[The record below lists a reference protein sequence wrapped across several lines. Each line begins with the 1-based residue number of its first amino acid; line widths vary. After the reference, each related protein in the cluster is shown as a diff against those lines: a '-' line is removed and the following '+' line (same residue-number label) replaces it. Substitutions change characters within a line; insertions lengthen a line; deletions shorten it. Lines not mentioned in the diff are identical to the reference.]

1 MKLEKDENDK
11 SSSLIK
17 KLKNNINKTHN
28 QPERYNS
35 AFKKRP
41 FTSLKCKKLDFDKNS
56 NYTKNNYFM
65 PKLEKANL
73 ISKYSTHNLY
83 QNKHSFI
90 WGRNKSNSNT
100 NKYYEKEELVDKLIK
115 LKKAFNRLNSQNTEQ
130 KIKIY
135 KQKKELTKQ
144 NKILNEVNIK
154 YFFEKFYQ
162 KNDDDSLGNIDSGAK
177 SINGDNKLK
186 ISKSFPK
193 SKSNEDIKLIR
204 NNIKNIPN
212 DKSIDSPDNLA
223 HMSSFNIKELYRKM
237 LLQNERK
244 DQEIAILN
252 ERLEH
257 IKISNEALLSN
268 MKLKYKQ
275 LMDDYNKKKNEI
287 EKLKINIRCTKY
299 NEIMKEKEVYE
310 SEMINIKNKFNKA
323 MEAQEKYKICLK
335 KKKNLIDEN
344 NIKDMKIVYLE
355 NKLKLNTK
363 NYSLIIE
370 NLKNELNKK
379 EKQIQKIENDK
390 KKLMLKI
397 NSQNEDLITSKSK
410 KKFKELIIQSK
421 FNNFSVIPDSIE
433 KGEKKEEEKW
443 KEEEENKTNEVEN
456 IQSKTQDPYV
466 NHNMNFS
473 NSNNIKGRNIEISS
487 SENENK
493 KNINSVELKNN
504 NLGKEL
510 FNNNE
515 KNNEQNIEKEEK
527 EETKII
533 KNELLNNKINLYPEL
548 FHIYIE
554 LKKRNIN
561 IESFVNEIFLKLN
574 NDNTILDNKLL
585 YVDSIA
591 KYFNISN
598 ESDSK
603 KIIENSSNKVFME
616 NKTLEETKKHIL
628 EIFNEFSN
636 INKNEKEREEE
647 LLKKL
652 NEIDVKN
659 FKEIIY
665 KYDDA
670 DTGLVY
676 FNQMISIINELNLD
690 EYMEEI
696 LLMAKDPIVFN
707 LMDYNILM
715 DNINKKEE
723 QKEKGKEQIKDESN
737 YEDEFEKESKI
748 MDENEK
754 EEKKENNKEKKEEKN
769 ENNGQKDE
777 NKGNNES
784 SITNKYEGEFE
795 SKSFEKNSK
804 QNELNNE
811 SNKNDF
817 SEKIL
822 KNLAHIIVIEGSTPN
837 IYLSSLKEI
846 IKEENNNIIGINS
859 NKLFHFMEEKNIQI
873 NEKEKEEIINKYK
886 IVNKEKNNEEFIDF
900 NLFTEKLFEY
910 MKNDDGISNDDDF
923 MKNIKSLDIDG
934 ID

>member
-1 MKLEKDENDK
+1 M
-11 SSSLIK
+11 
-17 KLKNNINKTHN
+17 
-28 QPERYNS
+28 
-35 AFKKRP
+35 
-41 FTSLKCKKLDFDKNS
+41 
-56 NYTKNNYFM
+56 
-65 PKLEKANL
+65 
-73 ISKYSTHNLY
+73 
-83 QNKHSFI
+83 
-90 WGRNKSNSNT
+90 
-100 NKYYEKEELVDKLIK
+100 
-115 LKKAFNRLNSQNTEQ
+115 
-130 KIKIY
+130 
-135 KQKKELTKQ
+135 
-144 NKILNEVNIK
+144 
-154 YFFEKFYQ
+154 
-162 KNDDDSLGNIDSGAK
+162 
-177 SINGDNKLK
+177 
-186 ISKSFPK
+186 
-193 SKSNEDIKLIR
+193 
-204 NNIKNIPN
+204 
-212 DKSIDSPDNLA
+212 
-223 HMSSFNIKELYRKM
+223 
-237 LLQNERK
+237 
-244 DQEIAILN
+244 
-252 ERLEH
+252 
-257 IKISNEALLSN
+257 
-268 MKLKYKQ
+268 
-275 LMDDYNKKKNEI
+275 
-287 EKLKINIRCTKY
+287 
-299 NEIMKEKEVYE
+299 
-310 SEMINIKNKFNKA
+310 
-323 MEAQEKYKICLK
+323 
-335 KKKNLIDEN
+335 
-344 NIKDMKIVYLE
+344 
-355 NKLKLNTK
+355 
-363 NYSLIIE
+363 
-370 NLKNELNKK
+370 
-379 EKQIQKIENDK
+379 
-390 KKLMLKI
+390 
-397 NSQNEDLITSKSK
+397 
-410 KKFKELIIQSK
+410 
-421 FNNFSVIPDSIE
+421 
-433 KGEKKEEEKW
+433 
-443 KEEEENKTNEVEN
+443 
-456 IQSKTQDPYV
+456 
-466 NHNMNFS
+466 
-473 NSNNIKGRNIEISS
+473 
-487 SENENK
+487 
-493 KNINSVELKNN
+493 
-504 NLGKEL
+504 
-510 FNNNE
+510 
-515 KNNEQNIEKEEK
+515 
-527 EETKII
+527 
-533 KNELLNNKINLYPEL
+533 
-548 FHIYIE
+548 
-554 LKKRNIN
+554 
-561 IESFVNEIFLKLN
+561 
-574 NDNTILDNKLL
+574 L

-754 EEKKENNKEKKEEKN
+754 EEEKENNKEKKEEKN

-817 SEKIL
+817 SEKVL

>member
-1 MKLEKDENDK
+1 MK
-11 SSSLIK
+11 
-17 KLKNNINKTHN
+17 
-28 QPERYNS
+28 
-35 AFKKRP
+35 
-41 FTSLKCKKLDFDKNS
+41 
-56 NYTKNNYFM
+56 
-65 PKLEKANL
+65 
-73 ISKYSTHNLY
+73 
-83 QNKHSFI
+83 
-90 WGRNKSNSNT
+90 
-100 NKYYEKEELVDKLIK
+100 
-115 LKKAFNRLNSQNTEQ
+115 
-130 KIKIY
+130 
-135 KQKKELTKQ
+135 
-144 NKILNEVNIK
+144 
-154 YFFEKFYQ
+154 
-162 KNDDDSLGNIDSGAK
+162 
-177 SINGDNKLK
+177 
-186 ISKSFPK
+186 
-193 SKSNEDIKLIR
+193 
-204 NNIKNIPN
+204 
-212 DKSIDSPDNLA
+212 
-223 HMSSFNIKELYRKM
+223 
-237 LLQNERK
+237 
-244 DQEIAILN
+244 
-252 ERLEH
+252 
-257 IKISNEALLSN
+257 
-268 MKLKYKQ
+268 
-275 LMDDYNKKKNEI
+275 
-287 EKLKINIRCTKY
+287 
-299 NEIMKEKEVYE
+299 
-310 SEMINIKNKFNKA
+310 
-323 MEAQEKYKICLK
+323 
-335 KKKNLIDEN
+335 
-344 NIKDMKIVYLE
+344 YL
-355 NKLKLNTK
+355 
-363 NYSLIIE
+363 
-370 NLKNELNKK
+370 
-379 EKQIQKIENDK
+379 
-390 KKLMLKI
+390 
-397 NSQNEDLITSKSK
+397 
-410 KKFKELIIQSK
+410 
-421 FNNFSVIPDSIE
+421 
-433 KGEKKEEEKW
+433 
-443 KEEEENKTNEVEN
+443 
-456 IQSKTQDPYV
+456 
-466 NHNMNFS
+466 
-473 NSNNIKGRNIEISS
+473 
-487 SENENK
+487 
-493 KNINSVELKNN
+493 
-504 NLGKEL
+504 
-510 FNNNE
+510 
-515 KNNEQNIEKEEK
+515 
-527 EETKII
+527 
-533 KNELLNNKINLYPEL
+533 
-548 FHIYIE
+548 
-554 LKKRNIN
+554 
-561 IESFVNEIFLKLN
+561 
-574 NDNTILDNKLL
+574 
-585 YVDSIA
+585 
-591 KYFNISN
+591 
-598 ESDSK
+598 
-603 KIIENSSNKVFME
+603 
-616 NKTLEETKKHIL
+616 
-628 EIFNEFSN
+628 NEFSN

-748 MDENEK
+748 IDQNEK

-817 SEKIL
+817 SEKVL